1 MDRMGGK
8 ATRTLTERTDT
19 MTEQTT
25 AAVETAE
32 TTEVPAV
39 ETTQNEAIL
48 ALVAKATEAYNAANE
63 IAKRVAK
70 SQGSVAKD
78 IKDARENSDDET
90 VVKFREWLELALA
103 KINEETEKVNKHIV
117 DSGIVAGVET
127 MSDEEV
133 TAAKAEHK
141 THKDEGNEA
150 WNAAETVAKIL
161 GETMPAKPE
170 VLNLSGKASKGGQGT
185 GTGGRRLR
193 FAKVTV
199 NGEEVKNLAA
209 VAQKIKAKTKENVT
223 ATDLQKAL
231 FETVGTDDMSKIN
244 DTTFGWT
251 STDAEKVTHTFEIV
265 VYPKHDDDVDNGHTA
280 EPEASAE

>member
-1 MDRMGGK
+1 
-8 ATRTLTERTDT
+8 

-25 AAVETAE
+25 VE
-32 TTEVPAV
+32 TTETETPAV

-48 ALVAKATEAYNAANE
+48 ALVAKASEAYGKANE
-63 IAKRVAK
+63 IAKRVARA
-70 SQGSVAKD
+70 QGSVAKD
-78 IKDARENSDDET
+78 IKDARETSEDET
-90 VVKFREWLELALA
+90 VVKFREWLDLALA
-103 KINEETEKVNKHIV
+103 KINEETDKVNKHIV
-117 DSGIVAGVET
+117 DSGIVKGVET
-127 MSDEEV
+127 MSDDDV
-133 TAAKAEHK
+133 TKAKAEHK
-141 THKDEGNEA
+141 SHKDEGNEA
-150 WNAAETVAKIL
+150 WGAAETVAKIL

-170 VLNLSGKASKGGQGT
+170 VLNLSGKASKSGAGT

-244 DTTFGWT
+244 DTEFVWT
-251 STDAEKVTHTFEIV
+251 STDADKVTHRFNV
-265 VYPKHDDDVDNGHTA
+265 VVFPKHDDDKDNGHDAT
-280 EPEASAE
+280 PEGEAKSE